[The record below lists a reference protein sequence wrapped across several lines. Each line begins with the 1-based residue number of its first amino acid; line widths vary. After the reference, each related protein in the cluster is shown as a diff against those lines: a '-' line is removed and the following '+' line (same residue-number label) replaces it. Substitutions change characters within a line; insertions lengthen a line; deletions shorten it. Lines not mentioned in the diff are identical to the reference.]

1 LYYNRT
7 LTKEFSQLIEK
18 GGHLR
23 WLFNFVK
30 KNDDLDFLI
39 GRNNNN
45 EWVSIYRG
53 LSRILTIHPRKRN
66 NMILKIDADKAYKSI
81 KNDIYGIKSLPLFF
95 EKELKSLISG
105 ITKNKKF
112 DGDYKNEKEG
122 YYQNEL
128 SRLFGI
134 CGNSTSDFVI
144 IDKEVVIGYQNK
156 TEKQKICVVK
166 SKKYKKL
173 LNSLSKYNSKR
184 FGKNLQNKSVGNEL
198 DFLALDKKGN
208 ILLIEYKHG
217 TNTSGIYL
225 SPFQIGMY
233 YDLFK
238 KLPMN
243 DLQNAVFEMLS
254 QKKKIGLINSD
265 WVTPKTI
272 KKIIPVLIISNY
284 NYKSSAKVK
293 YREVLKF
300 LRASKGNNF
309 LKNIK
314 TLNYTSSAGLTPW

>member
-1 LYYNRT
+1 
-7 LTKEFSQLIEK
+7 
-18 GGHLR
+18 
-23 WLFNFVK
+23 
-30 KNDDLDFLI
+30 
-39 GRNNNN
+39 
-45 EWVSIYRG
+45 
-53 LSRILTIHPRKRN
+53 
-66 NMILKIDADKAYKSI
+66 
-81 KNDIYGIKSLPLFF
+81 
-95 EKELKSLISG
+95 
-105 ITKNKKF
+105 
-112 DGDYKNEKEG
+112 
-122 YYQNEL
+122 
-128 SRLFGI
+128 
-134 CGNSTSDFVI
+134 
-144 IDKEVVIGYQNK
+144 
-156 TEKQKICVVK
+156 
-166 SKKYKKL
+166 
-173 LNSLSKYNSKR
+173 
-184 FGKNLQNKSVGNEL
+184 
-198 DFLALDKKGN
+198 
-208 ILLIEYKHG
+208 
-217 TNTSGIYL
+217 
-225 SPFQIGMY
+225 MY